1 MSILVKNNI
10 HWVGQRDW
18 EVRDFHGT
26 EYKTLRGSSYN
37 SYLIR
42 EEKNVLID
50 TVDHKFSREFVQNLR
65 SEIDLAD
72 IDYIIPR
79 FYVSTSKSIIK
90 ALINMHSFEIQ
101 LSPIG

>member
-1 MSILVKNNI
+1 MSIAVKNNI
-10 HWVGQRDW
+10 LWVGQRDW

-50 TVDHKFSREFVQNLR
+50 TVDHKFSREFVQ
-65 SEIDLAD
+65 ETCAA
-72 IDYIIPR
+72 
-79 FYVSTSKSIIK
+79 KSIWPTSTISSLTTPK
-90 ALINMHSFEIQ
+90 RTMPAR
-101 LSPIG
+101 